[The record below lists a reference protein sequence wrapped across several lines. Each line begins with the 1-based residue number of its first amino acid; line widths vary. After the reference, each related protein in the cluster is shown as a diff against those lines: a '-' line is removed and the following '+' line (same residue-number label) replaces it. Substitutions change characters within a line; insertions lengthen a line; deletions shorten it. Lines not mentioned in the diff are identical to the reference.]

1 MKKIIILASGLLFS
15 GLLFAHPGHGENFA
29 GAFMHPILGWDHLLT
44 MLVIGMMV
52 NFYTLKKGIL
62 LPIVFVSGFTIAAIA
77 GANVS
82 FISDAA
88 TLINQATLM
97 TLILLAA
104 INIFNKTVSF
114 NFLLSILGGFG
125 LIHGLAHGIEL
136 PSNQP
141 TIISGLIISTIMI
154 HSIGFLICKFTSKK
168 FSHFMRYFTLTS
180 GFLGAIA
187 LIQTI

>member
-1 MKKIIILASGLLFS
+1 MKKIIVISSGLLFS
-15 GLLFAHPGHGENFA
+15 GLIYAHPGHGENFM

-52 NFYTLKKGIL
+52 SSYTFKKGIF
-62 LPIVFVSGFTIAAIA
+62 LPISFVSGFTIAAVA
-77 GANVS
+77 GASLN

-88 TLINQATLM
+88 SWINQATLM
-97 TLILLAA
+97 TLILLSV

-114 NFLLSILGGFG
+114 NFLLAILGGFG
-125 LIHGLAHGIEL
+125 LIHGLAHGLEL
-136 PSNQP
+136 PTNQP
-141 TIISGLIISTIMI
+141 TIISGLVLSTVVI

-168 FSHFMRYFTLTS
+168 FSQFIRYFTLTS